1 MCYTGITTSERETM
15 NEQGIYTTTKQNY
28 WDRLWEALPEA
39 EKSVWHEK
47 ATDYL
52 LRMGRIPMVDSVWD
66 TDKYFTV
73 IDERA
78 QELWEREII

>member
-1 MCYTGITTSERETM
+1 MTNNKENTM
-15 NEQGIYTTTKQNY
+15 NEK
-28 WDRLWEALPEA
+28 WEALSEV
-39 EKSVWHEK
+39 EKTPWIEK

-73 IDERA
+73 IDEKA
-78 QELWEREII
+78 QDFWERALV